1 MIKSK
6 ICPNNPFL
14 ILKNFEHELENVSE
28 DQEKVIEKRLLASI
42 IKAELSQ
49 QLQDNLLS
57 SKVLKHFLHQLSEL
71 SKTINSLKQDMKKHF
86 TEQRT
91 TTIIIEVLDLI
102 NKSSFRNVNTPQ
114 FKLCNG
120 RNKINYVLF
129 ANGCSTIS

>member
-1 MIKSK
+1 M
-6 ICPNNPFL
+6 
-14 ILKNFEHELENVSE
+14 KNFEHELENLSE

-57 SKVLKHFLHQLSEL
+57 SKVLKHFLHQLSDL
-71 SKTINSLKQDMKKHF
+71 SKTINSLKQDMKKQF

-91 TTIIIEVLDLI
+91 TIKIEVLDLI